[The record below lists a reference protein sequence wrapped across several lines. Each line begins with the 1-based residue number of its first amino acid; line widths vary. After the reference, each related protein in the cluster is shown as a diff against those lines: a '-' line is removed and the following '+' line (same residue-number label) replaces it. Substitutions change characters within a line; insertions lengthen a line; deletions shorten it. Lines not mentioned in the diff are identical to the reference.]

1 MISYFSDL
9 PCLVYKF
16 GMQQVDL
23 FDVITWSLWNRRN
36 KNRLNEACVLLN
48 RVFDSAKSY
57 LKSFSIIESLQWR
70 NSALEYLFG
79 THLTMRATKPIM
91 MVLSVYTNTNEVGL
105 RVVICDSQG
114 EVLISFS
121 IRKNHHSIECDDSWN
136 FTY

>member
-1 MISYFSDL
+1 MVSSNLYGLEFNWIDFKKNMISYFSDL

-57 LKSFSIIESLQWR
+57 LKEFQ
-70 NSALEYLFG
+70 
-79 THLTMRATKPIM
+79 HH
-91 MVLSVYTNTNEVGL
+91 
-105 RVVICDSQG
+105 RVPPM
-114 EVLISFS
+114 
-121 IRKNHHSIECDDSWN
+121 KK
-136 FTY
+136 